1 MTFQLTYKRL
11 YFDTQRRET
20 CSDIWMSTHLPIV
33 SLHALQP
40 FTTSSRKVIFSLV
53 VRINHIG
60 EKS

>member
-1 MTFQLTYKRL
+1 MLL
-11 YFDTQRRET
+11 NISIHSAET

-33 SLHALQP
+33 SLHSLQP

-53 VRINHIG
+53 ARINHVG